1 MQLERDLDQRIQF
14 NFYTNESENGE
25 EIENGIPGEIFWNLT
40 DNKVLVE
47 YRFQEIPFSDD
58 RNISFRDV
66 LVFLNIGFSDESV
79 IDMIDNTQN
88 INNILDLPILQRPD
102 VFQCNIYRN
111 RNIFNRFN

>member
-14 NFYTNESENGE
+14 NFYTNESEF
-25 EIENGIPGEIFWNLT
+25 GIPGEVFWNLT

-66 LVFLNIGFSDESV
+66 LVFLNIGFSDES
-79 IDMIDNTQN
+79 IIEMIDDTEN
-88 INNILDLPILQRPD
+88 INNILDLPILQRPNT
-102 VFQCNIYRN
+102 FQCNIYQN
-111 RNIFNRFN
+111 RNIFNRNN